1 VPTPDTDA
9 IAELDAA
16 IAAHWLW
23 LRGEGIPTP
32 VHDDHDGSASGTR
45 MRSEEPPK
53 ELLLRLGFIE
63 ALVKLEEAKAF
74 SKGKRTELIAAVLE
88 SLCRLSGFRSSS
100 VGLERVREDF
110 ERRRALGE
118 GPEGSN
124 GAPIDLSLDASLLKI
139 VEAGFAELARQSG
152 FIHASLRKF
161 RTALAKRARGFA
173 RKGFHPELQGVGRAM
188 FLSWWIEGRVID
200 LLIDLDRFRQE
211 TGGRPSSGP
220 LSYSD
225 VPDAKAVRRAQVE
238 CRRRVENGGASAE
251 LILELFPGSQPE
263 APKRRPKGPI
273 RKQTRTV
280 GKRAK
285 SARQ

>member
-1 VPTPDTDA
+1 MPTPDTDA
-9 IAELDAA
+9 IAELDDA

-32 VHDDHDGSASGTR
+32 VHDDHDGSGSGSR
-45 MRSEEPPK
+45 LRSDEPPK
-53 ELLLRLGFIE
+53 ELLARLGLIE

-74 SKGKRTELIAAVLE
+74 SKSKRTELIAAVLE
-88 SLCRLSGFRSSS
+88 SLCRLSRFRSSS

-118 GPEGSN
+118 GPEGTN
-124 GAPIDLSLDASLLKI
+124 GAPVDLSIDASLLKI
-139 VEAGFAELARQSG
+139 VETSFAELARQSG
-152 FIHASLRKF
+152 FIHSSLRTF

-238 CRRRVENGGASAE
+238 CRRRVENGGASSE
-251 LILELFPGSQPE
+251 LIRELFPGSQPDG
-263 APKRRPKGPI
+263 AVKRPKGGG
-273 RKQTRTV
+273 RKPAR
-280 GKRAK
+280 RAARRVK
-285 SARQ
+285 SG